1 MDMEREDS
9 ITQQSLAVRRHKTIR
24 NRVRPDRSVVTLLA
38 GAALTCAPLVASAEE
53 EDGSNLSYAVTIEI
67 QNDYNFD
74 SDDPLAE
81 FNDTFATITG
91 EFSYAF
97 GAGSSIN
104 ATALIEPVEDPIDD
118 RFFEDHGFYF
128 EELFYAQE
136 FRGVEFVLGKYN
148 PAFGFAWDAAPG
160 IYGVDFA
167 EDYQILERLGAAVN
181 IPVLGGDHVFQFALF
196 QADRTI
202 LSDSIGTER
211 GQTNILSGGV
221 SNTNGPESFSATLTG
236 EFGDTAYNLGFQHQA
251 RGVGD
256 VKDQSGVVG
265 GVIQSFNSVEVLGEV
280 AYLEGFE
287 GTPYDALYVTAGVS
301 VPVGPVSLSGV
312 FSLRDIETMP
322 TDRLFTV
329 AGEIELLDNV
339 TASLG
344 YRFGDEGGV
353 DTQTF
358 GTLIVVEF

>member
-1 MDMEREDS
+1 MDMARGKCKMQRS
-9 ITQQSLAVRRHKTIR
+9 VAVRNATSRHRAGTDIG
-24 NRVRPDRSVVTLLA
+24 VLTLLA
-38 GAALTCAPLVASAEE
+38 GAALPCAPLVSSAEDE
-53 EDGSNLSYAVTIEI
+53 YGSNFSSEFTVEI

-74 SDDPLAE
+74 SDDPAAE
-81 FNDTFATITG
+81 FNDTFATIEG
-91 EFSYAF
+91 AFSYSF
-97 GAGSSIN
+97 GSASSVN
-104 ATALIEPVEDPIDD
+104 ATALIEPVEDPTDD

-128 EELFYAQE
+128 EELFFAHE

-167 EDYQILERLGAAVN
+167 EDYEITERLGAAVN
-181 IPVLGGDHVFQFALF
+181 IPVLGGDHVFQFAVF

-221 SNTNGPESFSATLTG
+221 SNTDAPESFTGTLTG
-236 EFGDTAYNLGFQHQA
+236 EFGDTAYNVGFQHQA

-256 VKDQSGVVG
+256 VRDQNGVVG
-265 GVIQSFNSVEVLGEV
+265 GVIHSFNSVEVLGEV
-280 AYLEGFE
+280 AFLHGFE
-287 GTPYDALYVTAGVS
+287 GTPYDALYVTAGAS

-329 AGEIELLDNV
+329 SGEIELLDNV
-339 TASLG
+339 TAALG

-358 GTLIVVEF
+358 GTLVVVEF

>member
-1 MDMEREDS
+1 MRT
-9 ITQQSLAVRRHKTIR
+9 ITFLSGTALACF
-24 NRVRPDRSVVTLLA
+24 PLL
-38 GAALTCAPLVASAEE
+38 VSAE
-53 EDGSNLSYAVTIEI
+53 DGNGSNVSAEITIEI
-67 QNDYNFD
+67 QNDYNFE

-91 EFSYAF
+91 AFSYSF

-104 ATALIEPVEDPIDD
+104 ATALIEPVRDPTDD

-128 EELFYAQE
+128 EELFYAHE
-136 FRGVEFVLGKYN
+136 FRGVEFILGKYN

-181 IPVLGGDHVFQFALF
+181 IPVLGGDHVFQFAVF

-202 LSDSIGTER
+202 LSDSVGTER

-256 VKDQSGVVG
+256 VRDQNGVVG
-265 GVIQSFNSVEVLGEV
+265 GVIHSFNSFEMLGEV
-280 AYLEGFE
+280 AFLHGFE
-287 GTPYDALYVTAGVS
+287 GTPNDALYVTTGVS
-301 VPVGPVSLSGV
+301 VPIGPVSLSGV

-344 YRFGDEGGV
+344 YRFGDEGGA
-353 DTQTF
+353 DTQTL